1 VAPLEEREAALVG
14 QGGEFLSEEALLDQL
29 FEQLQ
34 DPQEEEDAAAQG
46 AEATAEADAAAL
58 AEEEEFTI
66 PDEGLLVL
74 IQGTVKAPF
83 RDPIIEEDLFGVQ
96 TLLPVIEW
104 ERIQVFFANDTW
116 DKVLSDAQEL
126 FTFLDRLLLLQ
137 VRVEAEGT
145 SLEADGTGLRGTQ
158 GLVAEARA
166 DEKVQREEST
176 TQLESESYP
185 FLFRIG
191 TIPLR

>member
-1 VAPLEEREAALVG
+1 MAPLEEREAALVG
-14 QGGEFLSEEALLDQL
+14 QGGEFLSEEALLDQI